1 MAPLICFDVV
11 EFHHPDRVLRQFGQH
26 QTIPAV
32 CDTIRDIHLT
42 DRRGRQNYD
51 WAHHHRQFVD
61 MWSERCARV
70 VSGPPIDGPVDLND
84 PYMVW
89 YRRITRLLIG
99 NPATRPNTGY
109 QGVGGALETM
119 VQNALIRPLS
129 LLDVLMPMFSFSHS
143 FNISRRR
150 AYRKFITVPL
160 ILCMKAMRSPGRMLL
175 GRSRKFV
182 HIL

>member
-129 LLDVLMPMFSFSHS
+129 LLDVLMPMF
-143 FNISRRR
+143 
-150 AYRKFITVPL
+150 
-160 ILCMKAMRSPGRMLL
+160 
-175 GRSRKFV
+175 
-182 HIL
+182 